1 MFLHR
6 RFASLLLIFA
16 VVVLP
21 LQAHVTRVE
30 ISSRV
35 DVLNG
40 KQFGEVG
47 VYERI
52 AGRIYLS
59 LPVANPHNFHIVDLD
74 KAVNLEDGKVEFSA
88 DFVAVRP

>member
-21 LQAHVTRVE
+21 LQARVTRVE

-40 KQFGEVG
+40 KLPPL
-47 VYERI
+47 RHCLK
-52 AGRIYLS
+52 AGHANSLNS
-59 LPVANPHNFHIVDLD
+59 LPELSELSTIL
-74 KAVNLEDGKVEFSA
+74 L
-88 DFVAVRP
+88 